1 MGRVHSLDTQRLK
14 TGMKIYR
21 RAKNSGET
29 HTDNL
34 NHRGVLLY
42 PYVYIGGIK
51 STLVRCFTLHPFS
64 AVFLES
70 DPPPPRPPFN
80 TQFVCVHTVPCLC
93 SVPRK

>member
-64 AVFLES
+64 AVSTSSSSSL
-70 DPPPPRPPFN
+70 
-80 TQFVCVHTVPCLC
+80 QHTVRVCAHCTLSLLC
-93 SVPRK
+93 S

>member
-1 MGRVHSLDTQRLK
+1 MGRVQSSDTQRLK
-14 TGMKIYR
+14 TGIKIYG

-64 AVFLES
+64 ALFLES
-70 DPPPPRPPFN
+70 DPPPPPFN
-80 TQFVCVHTVPCLC
+80 TQFVCVCAPCILSLLC
-93 SVPRK
+93 T